1 MQQYLFFDKLL
12 KLVTLAF
19 LFSLSACLA
28 DKSATGDNVSGSH
41 AVDVRGYS
49 GSYKE
54 RFTD

>member
-1 MQQYLFFDKLL
+1 MSGHCVECIF
-12 KLVTLAF
+12 
-19 LFSLSACLA
+19 A
-28 DKSATGDNVSGSH
+28 DKSAKGDNVSGSH